1 MVMGTIYHTVF
12 HCGAPKMALPRKR

>member
-1 MVMGTIYHTVF
+1 MVMGAIYHTVF